1 MCQINKIK
9 SSTEPIDNITDCG
22 QLNQYLEGKYQVM
35 ITCFD
40 RICLGEYTDGDFKL
54 EALPA
59 FETIQSMRIFNE
71 NMELYLWRAA
81 AKDCFGQANHLRGRI
96 RRDVETGD
104 DCAVVD
110 ARQILIG
117 SKDKNDNKD
126 IIADDYTVIREDRG
140 FELKVPKVWL
150 PAKVTDRS
158 RLILRS
164 RNYLQEWDNGQLSYC
179 DHRFVSIEQKEV

>member
-1 MCQINKIK
+1 MYQINKIK
-9 SSTEPIDNITDCG
+9 SSTEPIDSITDYG

-40 RICLGEYTDGDFKL
+40 RICLGEYTDGSFKL

-110 ARQILIG
+110 AEQILIG
-117 SKDKNDNKD
+117 SRKQDAA
-126 IIADDYTVIREDRG
+126 IGEYVVIREDRG
-140 FELKVPKVWL
+140 FELKVPKAWL
-150 PAKVTDRS
+150 PAKVTDIS

>member
-1 MCQINKIK
+1 MYEISKIK
-9 SSTEPIDNITDCG
+9 SNTTPIDNIIDYG

-40 RICLGEYTDGDFKL
+40 KICLGEYADGSFKL

-59 FETIQSMRIFNE
+59 FNTIQSMRLFNAE
-71 NMELYLWRAA
+71 MELYLWRAA
-81 AKDCFGQANHLRGRI
+81 ADDGFGQADYLTGRI
-96 RRDVETGD
+96 RKDEPGEDCPVVE
-104 DCAVVD
+104 AE
-110 ARQILIG
+110 QILIG
-117 SKDKNDNKD
+117 SKKGEG
-126 IIADDYTVIREDRG
+126 ATDDYMVIKEDRG
-140 FELKVPKVWL
+140 FELKVPKAWC
-150 PAKVTDRS
+150 PREISDRS